1 MKRTFRILAT
11 FLSIA
16 LLICALPQSVL
27 AQIGDLL
34 NGQNTEASETDSL
47 DVYVLGEVIDNRT
60 ETSKTF
66 RMSDGSFIAA
76 DYGQVIHYAGEDG
89 TWTDYD
95 NTLTFSE
102 ALSSDS
108 EDMAGYGN
116 TGSNLRIKLA
126 NNSNSNNLVKL
137 TTGDYKISLHLVGA
151 NKSKAL
157 EVYPAMEDPT
167 GKDIDSV
174 STLNK
179 FSAGAI
185 YEDILPDVDL
195 EYIISGDS
203 VKENIIIKDT
213 ADSYTY
219 TFELKLHGLVPEVDS
234 EGNILLKDETTS
246 ETQLVIPAGYMFD
259 ANDAYSDAVS
269 YNIAHKNGKKYTL
282 TVTADADWINADDRA
297 FPVTVDPTM
306 EMFETVKN
314 TADTYISQNSP
325 TSNNVLSGKMVAGY
339 YYGNSSIEWHA
350 LIEPEILP
358 AIPETAV
365 VVEAA
370 LQLQQIDIGYT
381 SVNLAA
387 VPITQTWDSYDVTW
401 NTKPTYGSDI
411 LDYVSLSEAT
421 EDTIISFDITRL
433 AQTWYNGSAC
443 YGVALIP
450 VSGNGSGHVYLAS
463 SDSATTY
470 THPRLMVSY
479 RDTKG
484 VEDHWTYSTQT
495 IETGTGYVNHYSGSL
510 VYVLDLGLDTGDF
523 PYAAEYVYNS
533 YLAGTEFSAAHKT
546 ASLPLYDMSF
556 GNGWQL
562 NFLQTLVN
570 VGTASAPLYV
580 YTDTDGTDHY
590 FEYNA
595 ETQKYE
601 DEDGL
606 GYVLNV
612 SGTSF
617 VLTTPEEL
625 TITFS
630 NGIISSVSYEEED
643 SIKRFNFVYTTSTA
657 GSRLNKIVDEAGNTI
672 LSFTYSGNAI
682 SAIKQADDK
691 CATFTYSGNSL
702 SGVHP
707 NGGKAYDFTYSS
719 GRMTEVEVVET
730 AEAILYTHAL
740 VNGVYRV
747 SQIQKSY
754 SGTIGETV
762 NMSYADKKTVIETAG
777 ADDKIATSADNI
789 HTVYLFDNYGQTINI
804 YAKSAEGN
812 TVYNAVGVSYD
823 NSETFKVGENN
834 IQSISA
840 TNSGVW
846 NRLKNTSVE
855 DGASYWTTVS
865 SSYSSVTTAEK
876 FIGNKAFKTTMSA
889 ASATYQGHKQSLS
902 LAAGTFTFSA
912 YVKTTGVTG
921 SGGAL
926 LAIMNSSGTV
936 LARSEY
942 ITGTTSTDIQNG
954 WRRISATVTLSSA
967 TTVSVFAGLYKAT
980 GTVYTDAL
988 QLESGNTYSEY
999 NLIESAG
1006 FEQALY
1012 WTGTGT
1018 SVNQYIAEY
1027 WQGNCSAYITGDV
1040 STNKSLSQTIN
1051 LSQPAGSTFVLSGW
1065 AKGSSV
1071 KIEEGDGRSFKLRA
1085 TVRYSDA
1092 DATTET
1098 FEAAFNPNNPNWQYT
1113 SCNIT
1118 PSYNYT
1124 IASITVSI
1132 HYDKNANTAYFDCL
1146 SLTSGGVI
1154 VLSED
1159 SESEE
1164 ETATCTCEDTACG
1177 SDCSC
1182 GGNCEDNGCDCSC
1195 NGRLI
1200 SIDATHKYQIIDGI
1214 KYTYTYDSEDRIV
1227 ATVLENVSGSGSTD
1241 KFYTSTSYYTETGT
1255 DTYEVTAETDERG
1268 NTTIY
1273 KYLNDNLMFVVDAKN
1288 ITTAF
1293 EYNSNDL
1300 VTKLSQTIGT
1310 LEISNN
1316 YTYDGEDLIGITHKE
1331 GSTATQA
1338 YTFTYDVYGNLTAI
1352 KQGST
1357 ALVTYAY
1364 NANNGKLISATY
1376 ANGFV
1381 ESYVYDA
1388 LDNIYQ
1394 VRYNNTVKYSY
1405 YYDNSG
1411 VLQYVVDVPNGTTE
1425 YYECDA
1431 NGNQIRTVR
1440 YKTSDKSVQL
1450 INEVVNNADGQV
1462 TGVRY
1467 IHADG
1472 TVDYYGYTY
1481 DEDGKITQLV
1491 LPSHDTWEYEEDI
1504 YGRLTS
1510 ESIVKSNGSVLL
1522 SKTYSYLAGSGGT
1535 NASTHF
1541 IGSVAYSD
1549 NTTYSYTYDAVG
1561 NITEIKKNGTTI
1573 RSYVYDE
1580 LNQLIRENNHELQQY
1595 VCYTYDYSGNIQSKT
1610 SHAWAGTVL
1619 DTDTYT
1625 YGNSQ
1630 WGDLLTNYNGTAISY
1645 DASGNPLKWR
1655 NVTNLNWQGRKLT
1668 GLVIDTMG
1676 MQGMN
1681 FGYNADGIRTK
1692 KSHYNHNDANMY
1704 EVSYVLDGTKILS
1717 QTYSH
1722 AVTKETYTVKFFYD
1736 ANDAPIAM
1744 EYDGNYY
1751 YYRTNIQGDIEG
1763 IYNSNG
1769 TLVVSYSYDAWGN
1782 ILSTTGTL
1790 ASTVGEIN
1798 PFRYRGYYYDT
1809 ETGWYYLQSRYYD
1822 PTVSRFLNADDVI
1835 IIPKCGLETLL
1846 GTNLFSYCANSPV
1859 ANVDVDGKWFIA
1871 IPLIYVAYAMLA
1883 AVTIVTIG
1891 SILSSPGFQRAWQQL
1906 YNEFTDRLERIIER
1920 VQSIADTLFNVIM
1933 EALQKAKAREKSEK
1947 TEKHHI
1953 VAQNDYRCMR
1963 ARLCL
1968 YRVGIGIHDDE
1979 NTVRINYWLHR
1990 YVHTD
1995 AYHTVVDLAVVSAYN
2010 CGGTERMQKLK
2021 VETVLA
2027 SFKATLSAL
2036 SKILD

>member
-16 LLICALPQSVL
+16 LIICALPQSVL
-27 AQIGDLL
+27 AHIGDLL
-34 NGQNTEASETDSL
+34 STSDTESTETGSH
-47 DVYVLGEVIDNRT
+47 DVYVLGEVIENRT
-60 ETSKTF
+60 ETTKTF

-76 DYGQVIHYAGEDG
+76 DYGKTVHYADENGA
-89 TWTDYD
+89 WLDYD
-95 NTLTFSE
+95 NTWQF
-102 ALSSDS
+102 ADAAAD
-108 EDMAGYGN
+108 EDMAGYEN
-116 TGSNLRIKLA
+116 KDADVRIKLA
-126 NNSNSNNLVKL
+126 NNSNSNNLLKL
-137 TTGDYKISLHLVGA
+137 TFGDYKVSMHLVDA
-151 NKSKAL
+151 DKSKAL
-157 EVYPAMEDPT
+157 ELYPAPEKPE
-167 GKDIDSV
+167 GNDIDAA
-174 STLNK
+174 STLHK

-185 YEDILPDVDL
+185 YKDILPDVDL
-195 EYIISGDS
+195 EYIIYGGT
-203 VKENIIIKDT
+203 VKENIIIKDIS
-213 ADSYTY
+213 DSYTY
-219 TFELKLHGLVPEVDS
+219 TFELKLHGLTPSVDT
-234 EGNILLKDETTS
+234 EGNILLQDETTD
-246 ETQLVIPAGYMFD
+246 ETQLIIPAGYMYD
-259 ANDAYSDAVS
+259 ANGAYSDAVA
-269 YNIAHKNGKKYTL
+269 YNITHQNGKKYTL
-282 TVTADADWINADDRA
+282 TVTVDADWVNADERA
-297 FPVTVDPTM
+297 FPVTVDPTVDVIAKCKST
-306 EMFETVKN
+306 E
-314 TADTYISQNSP
+314 DTYITQNAP
-325 TSNNVLSGKMVAGY
+325 TLNSYSRAEVLAGY
-339 YYGNSSIEWHA
+339 YGNNTSLECHA
-350 LIEPEILP
+350 LVCPTDFPVLPESSVIIDAEIRLMHMTNGTEYGSVT
-358 AIPETAV
+358 I
-365 VVEAA
+365 AA
-370 LQLQQIDIGYT
+370 KEIAT
-381 SVNLAA
+381 KWNSK
-387 VPITQTWDSYDVTW
+387 TVTW
-401 NTKPTYGSDI
+401 NTKPTYGNI
-411 LDYVSLSEAT
+411 IYDYVTVDGST
-421 EDTIISFDITRL
+421 EGTYISFDVTSL
-433 AQTWYNGSAC
+433 AQKWYNDPATNN
-443 YGVALIP
+443 GVALVP
-450 VSGNGSGHVYLAS
+450 LYGGGSGRIYFGS
-463 SDSATTY
+463 SDYKESTAP
-470 THPRLMVSY
+470 HLLISY

-484 VEDHWTYSTQT
+484 IEDHWTYSTQT
-495 IETGTGYVNHYSGSL
+495 IEAGTGYVNHYSGSL

-523 PYAAEYVYNS
+523 PYSAEYVYNS

-546 ASLPLYDMSF
+546 ASLSLYDMTF

-570 VGTASAPLYV
+570 VGTSSAPLYV

-617 VLTTPEEL
+617 VLTTPEEH
-625 TITFS
+625 TIVFS
-630 NGIISSVSYEEED
+630 NGIISSVSYEAED
-643 SIKRFNFVYTTSTA
+643 TTKRFNFVYTTSTA
-657 GSRLNKIVDEAGNTI
+657 GSKLNKIVDESGKTI
-672 LSFTYSGNAI
+672 LSLTYSGNVITAVKK
-682 SAIKQADDK
+682 SSSK
-691 CATFTYSGNSL
+691 CATFTYNGDSL
-702 SGVHP
+702 SSICSTDRKQY
-707 NGGKAYDFTYSS
+707 NFTYSA
-719 GRMTEVEVVET
+719 GLLNAVEIDET
-730 AEAILYTHAL
+730 AESILYTHTL
-740 VNGVYRV
+740 SNGVYRV

-754 SGTIGETV
+754 GGTVGETV

-777 ADDKIATSADNI
+777 TDDDISTNIDNI
-789 HTVYLFDNYGQTINI
+789 ETVYLFDNYGQTINI
-804 YAKSAEGN
+804 YAKSAKDN
-812 TVYNAVGVSYD
+812 TIYNAAGVSYD

-840 TNSGVW
+840 TNSGIW
-846 NRLKNTSVE
+846 NRLKNTSAE
-855 DGASYWTTVS
+855 NGASYWTTVS
-865 SSYSSVTTAEK
+865 SSYSTVTTAEK
-876 FIGNKAFKTTMSA
+876 FVGNNAFKTTMN
-889 ASATYQGHKQSLS
+889 ASSSTYQGHKQSLS
-902 LAAGTFTFSA
+902 LAAGTYTFSA

-999 NLIESAG
+999 NMIESAG

-1018 SVNQYIAEY
+1018 SVNQYTAEY

-1040 STNKSLSQTIN
+1040 STNKNLSQTIN
-1051 LSQPAGSTFVLSGW
+1051 LAQPAGSTFVLSGW
-1065 AKGSSV
+1065 AKGNSV
-1071 KIEEGDGRSFKLRA
+1071 KIEDGDGRSFKLRA
-1085 TVRYSDA
+1085 TVRYGDA
-1092 DATTET
+1092 NATTEI
-1098 FEAAFNPNNPNWQYT
+1098 FDAAFNPNNPNWQYT

-1118 PSYNYT
+1118 PSYNYA

-1154 VLSED
+1154 VLSD
-1159 SESEE
+1159 DTESEE
-1164 ETATCTCEDTACG
+1164 ETATCTCDDTACG
-1177 SDCSC
+1177 SECSC

-1227 ATVLENVSGSGSTD
+1227 ATVLENVSGGGSTD
-1241 KFYTSTSYYTETGT
+1241 KFYTSTSYYTEAGEY
-1255 DTYEVTAETDERG
+1255 DLEVTVETDERG

-1273 KYLNDNLMFVVDAKN
+1273 KYLDDNLMFVVDAKN
-1288 ITTAF
+1288 ITTAY
-1293 EYNSNDL
+1293 EYNSDDL

-1310 LEISNN
+1310 LQISNN
-1316 YTYDGEDLIGITHKE
+1316 YTYDGEELTGITHKE
-1331 GSTATQA
+1331 GSTVTQA
-1338 YTFTYDVYGNLTAI
+1338 YSFEYDVYGNLTAI
-1352 KQGST
+1352 KQGGT

-1388 LDNIYQ
+1388 LDNLYQ
-1394 VRYNNTVKYSY
+1394 VKYNNTVKYSY

-1431 NGNQIRTVR
+1431 NGNQIRTVQ

-1450 INEVVNNADGQV
+1450 INEVAINADGQV

-1491 LPSHDTWEYEEDI
+1491 LPTNDTWEYEEDI

-1580 LNQLIRENNHELQQY
+1580 LNQLIRENNHELLQY
-1595 VCYTYDYSGNIQSKT
+1595 VCYTYDHSGNIQSKT

-1619 DTDTYT
+1619 DTDTYI
-1625 YGNSQ
+1625 YGNTQ
-1630 WGDLLTNYNGTAISY
+1630 WSDLLTNYNGTAISY
-1645 DASGNPLKWR
+1645 DASGNPLCWR
-1655 NVTNLNWQGRKLT
+1655 NASSLNWQGCKLT
-1668 GLVIDTMG
+1668 SLTLDTMG
-1676 MQGMN
+1676 MQGMT
-1681 FGYNADGIRTK
+1681 FSYNSEGIRTK
-1692 KSHYNHNDANMY
+1692 KSHYNHNDGNMY
-1704 EVSYVLDGTKILS
+1704 GVTYVLDGTKILS
-1717 QTYSH
+1717 QTYLHSIS
-1722 AVTKETYTVKFFYD
+1722 KQTYTVKFFYD
-1736 ANDAPIAM
+1736 ENDAPIAM

-1790 ASTVGEIN
+1790 ADTVGETN

-1809 ETGWYYLQSRYYD
+1809 ETGLYYVSSRYYD
-1822 PTVSRFLNADDVI
+1822 PEIGRFLNADEATYLGASGTILGYNLFAYCENNPVNYEDPTGNWLIQVI
-1835 IIPKCGLETLL
+1835 CGVAGAAVFGTVANIVCRLL
-1846 GTNLFSYCANSPV
+1846 GVNATIRRLITAGFALIGGVLGAAFGPALVGRIAPKALTWVNNLEKIINRKSRLRPMLFEGHV
-1859 ANVDVDGKWFIA
+1859 AIGWEWDRRFKIMLHFKHENEPEKGMHITIQHFTGRNWRRTIPDIPIKSLGKVFINW
-1871 IPLIYVAYAMLA
+1871 VKK
-1883 AVTIVTIG
+1883 
-1891 SILSSPGFQRAWQQL
+1891 F
-1906 YNEFTDRLERIIER
+1906 
-1920 VQSIADTLFNVIM
+1920 
-1933 EALQKAKAREKSEK
+1933 
-1947 TEKHHI
+1947 
-1953 VAQNDYRCMR
+1953 
-1963 ARLCL
+1963 
-1968 YRVGIGIHDDE
+1968 
-1979 NTVRINYWLHR
+1979 
-1990 YVHTD
+1990 
-1995 AYHTVVDLAVVSAYN
+1995 
-2010 CGGTERMQKLK
+2010 LK
-2021 VETVLA
+2021 
-2027 SFKATLSAL
+2027 
-2036 SKILD
+2036 